1 MHKKKPSKKQRDTQ
15 TLITL
20 LYAISCKTLSDRFRF
35 GKVRLE
41 RFCEGMSEVLKGV
54 ETGKVGRSMSRVITL
69 EEMFPDKTPDER
81 NALFEAIWA
90 DTEGEEDDD
99 V

>member
-54 ETGKVGRSMSRVITL
+54 EMGEVDVSELIEEFESNTDWRIT
-69 EEMFPDKTPDER
+69 
-81 NALFEAIWA
+81 
-90 DTEGEEDDD
+90 
-99 V
+99 

>member
-1 MHKKKPSKKQRDTQ
+1 MKTIEVVSMRKNKKKVSKKQRDTQ

-54 ETGKVGRSMSRVITL
+54 EMGEVDVSELIEEFESNTDWRIT
-69 EEMFPDKTPDER
+69 
-81 NALFEAIWA
+81 
-90 DTEGEEDDD
+90 
-99 V
+99 

>member
-1 MHKKKPSKKQRDTQ
+1 MRKNKKKVSKKQRDTQ

-54 ETGKVGRSMSRVITL
+54 ETGEVDVSELIEEFESSTDWRIT
-69 EEMFPDKTPDER
+69 
-81 NALFEAIWA
+81 
-90 DTEGEEDDD
+90 
-99 V
+99 

>member
-1 MHKKKPSKKQRDTQ
+1 MRKNKKKVSKKQRDTQ

-20 LYAISCKTLSDRFRF
+20 LYAISCKTLSDRFHF

-54 ETGKVGRSMSRVITL
+54 EMGEVDVGKLIEEFESNTDWRIT
-69 EEMFPDKTPDER
+69 
-81 NALFEAIWA
+81 
-90 DTEGEEDDD
+90 
-99 V
+99 

>member
-1 MHKKKPSKKQRDTQ
+1 MKTIEVVSMRKNKKKVSKKQRDTQ

-54 ETGKVGRSMSRVITL
+54 EMGEVDVSELIEEFESSTDWRIT
-69 EEMFPDKTPDER
+69 
-81 NALFEAIWA
+81 
-90 DTEGEEDDD
+90 
-99 V
+99 

>member
-1 MHKKKPSKKQRDTQ
+1 MSMRKNKKKVSKKQRDTQ
-15 TLITL
+15 TLIML

-54 ETGKVGRSMSRVITL
+54 EMGEVDVSELIEEFESSTDWRIT
-69 EEMFPDKTPDER
+69 
-81 NALFEAIWA
+81 
-90 DTEGEEDDD
+90 
-99 V
+99 

>member
-1 MHKKKPSKKQRDTQ
+1 MRKNKKKVSKKQRDTQ

-54 ETGKVGRSMSRVITL
+54 EMGEVDVSELIEEFESSTDWRIT
-69 EEMFPDKTPDER
+69 
-81 NALFEAIWA
+81 
-90 DTEGEEDDD
+90 
-99 V
+99 